1 MTVFRKRKRGL
12 LRNGKIKKCKGNVH
26 LVAFVREKRAD
37 IVVEKDVEKK
47 VKKVE
52 KRC

>member
-1 MTVFRKRKRGL
+1 M
-12 LRNGKIKKCKGNVH
+12 RNGKIKKCKGNAH
-26 LVAFVREKRAD
+26 LVAFMREKTAD

-47 VKKVE
+47 AKKVE